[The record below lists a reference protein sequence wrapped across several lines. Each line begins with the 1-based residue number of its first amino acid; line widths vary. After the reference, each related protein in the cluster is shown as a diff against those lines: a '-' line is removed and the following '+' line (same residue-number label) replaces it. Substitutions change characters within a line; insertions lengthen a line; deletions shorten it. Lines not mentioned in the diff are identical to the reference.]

1 MGVKDNVFLRDGSK
15 CVYCEADLLC
25 PTTTD
30 EEPVRL
36 TLDHITLASHGG
48 PRSESNLVTCCN
60 RCNSTRGDRDIVEWL
75 VTLKPRDTY
84 HGERAVRLV
93 LRAMMS
99 ARRPVRNTDL
109 ERLLK
114 AFPDIR

>member
-1 MGVKDNVFLRDGSK
+1 MGVRDNVLHRDGGK
-15 CVYCEADLLC
+15 CVYCEADQLC
-25 PTTTD
+25 PASTD

-36 TLDHITLASHGG
+36 TLDHITLASQGG
-48 PRSESNLVTCCN
+48 PRSESNLVACCS
-60 RCNSTRGDRDIVEWL
+60 RCNSARGDKDIVEWL
-75 VTLKPRDTY
+75 LSLKPRKTY

-99 ARRPVRNTDL
+99 ARRPVRDTDL